1 MALYLLKRSCGLV
14 IVLLMMSFVTF
25 LLQSVIPSDP
35 ARAIAGPYAPLATIE
50 AVRQELGLDDP
61 FLVQYGR
68 FLSSVVSGD
77 LGKSVRTR
85 QPVIDDIARYLPA
98 TLELAIASTIV
109 AMAMALC
116 LTLLQLGR
124 SQSPLL
130 SHLFVVLGST
140 PIILSAVLLPYFF
153 WFGLGWLPGSG
164 RLQHR
169 DIAEGTG
176 FYIID
181 GLVSRRLDITADAL
195 THLLLPAIA
204 LALPFAMAIVR
215 SLAASLREVMRQ
227 SYIRTARGK
236 GLSEMSVLLRHG
248 IRNAASAPLAMT
260 GLQVRLLFGN
270 LLVVESVFSWPGLG
284 LYLTQSFA
292 TADLPAILA
301 VSMTFGAIYIVVNV
315 VIDIA
320 QALADP
326 RIEL

>member
-14 IVLLMMSFVTF
+14 IVLLVMSFVTF

-35 ARAIAGPYAPLATIE
+35 ARAIAGPYAPPATIE
-50 AVRQELGLDDP
+50 AVRQELGLNDP
-61 FLVQYGR
+61 FLVQYGH
-68 FLSSVVSGD
+68 FLSRVASAD

-85 QPVIDDIARYLPA
+85 QPVIEDISKYLPA
-98 TLELAIASTIV
+98 TLELTIASTI
-109 AMAMALC
+109 MAMALC

-140 PIILSAVLLPYFF
+140 PIILSSILLPYFF

-169 DIAEGTG
+169 DVAESTG
-176 FYIID
+176 FHVID
-181 GLVSRRLDITADAL
+181 GLVSGRLDITADAL
-195 THLLLPAIA
+195 THLILPAIA
-204 LALPFAMAIVR
+204 LALPFAIAIVR
-215 SLAASLREVMRQ
+215 SLAASLHEVMRQ

-236 GLSEMSVLLRHG
+236 GLSEMSVVMRHG
-248 IRNAASAPLAMT
+248 LRNAASAPLAMT

-270 LLVVESVFSWPGLG
+270 LLVVESIFSWPGLG

-301 VSMTFGAIYIVVNV
+301 VSMVFGAIYIIVNV